1 MQYVLKNLVRD
12 WSAEGA
18 PERTQSYGRIVKELQ
33 SRLGGALKPGE
44 PRPRVLVPGAG
55 LARLC
60 VEIAAL
66 VRRKSPKTLL
76 GKGTKPS

>member
-1 MQYVLKNLVRD
+1 MLKNLVRD

-18 PERTQSYGRIVKELQ
+18 PERSQSYGRILTQLQ
-33 SRLGGALKPGE
+33 RHLGPRLSDDPAA

-60 VEIAAL
+60 VEVAAL
-66 VRRKSPKTLL
+66 VSCASMFSQSCGLRA
-76 GKGTKPS
+76 

>member
-1 MQYVLKNLVRD
+1 MQVQYVLKNLVRD

-18 PERTQSYGRIVKELQ
+18 PERAQSYGRILKELQ
-33 SRLGGALKPGE
+33 ARLGGSLRPGA

-60 VEIAAL
+60 IEIAAL
-66 VRRKSPKTLL
+66 VRCVWLS
-76 GKGTKPS
+76 S

>member
-1 MQYVLKNLVRD
+1 MLKNLVRD
-12 WSAEGA
+12 WAAEGA
-18 PERTQSYGRIVKELQ
+18 PERSQSYGRILTQ
-33 SRLGGALKPGE
+33 LRQHLGPRLECGDPGA

-66 VRRKSPKTLL
+66 VRC
-76 GKGTKPS
+76 GTAIREMSCS